1 MALRGQE
8 EAVKYEMLQAKAK
21 LIAELV
27 DMFPLTDQDYIRTRS
42 VLPSFSPS
50 GMLFSLWTA

>member
-1 MALRGQE
+1 MRGQE